1 MELVAIV
8 VSLALL
14 QYTYFGGLVGR
25 ARVKYNVQAPAVSGD
40 PVFERYYRVQMN
52 TMESLVIFLPSIFIF
67 ASYISA
73 NIAAGL
79 GIIFIIGRQLY
90 QRAYVKDPNTR
101 EIGFILTILPSI
113 ILALGGL
120 AGAIMQLS

>member
-8 VSLALL
+8 VVLSLL
-14 QYTYFGGLVGR
+14 QYLYFGALVGR
-25 ARVKYNVQAPAVSGD
+25 ARVKYKIDAPAVSGD

-52 TMESLVIFLPSIFIF
+52 TLESLVIFLPAIFIF

-73 NIAAGL
+73 NIAAAL

-90 QRAYVKDPNTR
+90 QRAYVKDPKTR
-101 EIGFILTILPSI
+101 EVGFILTILPSI

-120 AGAIMQLS
+120 AGAVMQIS

>member
-8 VSLALL
+8 VVLSLL
-14 QYTYFGGLVGR
+14 QYIYFGALVGR
-25 ARVKYNVQAPAVSGD
+25 ARVKYKIAAPAVSGD

>member
-8 VSLALL
+8 VVLSLL
-14 QYTYFGGLVGR
+14 QYIYFGALVGR
-25 ARVKYNVQAPAVSGD
+25 ARVKYKIDAPAVSGD

-52 TMESLVIFLPSIFIF
+52 TLESLVIFLPSIFIF

-73 NIAAGL
+73 NIAAAL
-79 GIIFIIGRQLY
+79 GIVFIIGRQLY
-90 QRAYVKDPNTR
+90 QRAYIKDPKTR
-101 EIGFILTILPSI
+101 EVGFLLTILPSL

-120 AGAIMQLS
+120 MGAVMQIS

>member
-8 VSLALL
+8 VVLSLL
-14 QYTYFGGLVGR
+14 QYIYFGALVGR
-25 ARVKYNVQAPAVSGD
+25 ARVKYKIDAPAVSGD

-52 TMESLVIFLPSIFIF
+52 TLESLVIFLPSIFIF

-73 NIAAGL
+73 NIAAAL
-79 GIIFIIGRQLY
+79 GIVFIIGRQLY
-90 QRAYVKDPNTR
+90 QRAYIKDPKTR
-101 EIGFILTILPSI
+101 EVGFLLTILPSL

-120 AGAIMQLS
+120 VGAVMQIS